1 MYNEYMSVF
10 ETSLET
16 LKARIADV
24 EITPQTLIFVLKYAM
39 EIIELSELQGSEQ
52 KEMALRLIKSVVI
65 ESSMSE
71 ERKNLCVEM
80 IVSGTL
86 GQTIDLVIDATKGR
100 IQINQALIID
110 TATKCAPLLCGSCNV
125 V

>member
-110 TATKCAPLLCGSCNV
+110 TATKCAPLLCGSCNIV
-125 V
+125 

>member
-1 MYNEYMSVF
+1 MSVF